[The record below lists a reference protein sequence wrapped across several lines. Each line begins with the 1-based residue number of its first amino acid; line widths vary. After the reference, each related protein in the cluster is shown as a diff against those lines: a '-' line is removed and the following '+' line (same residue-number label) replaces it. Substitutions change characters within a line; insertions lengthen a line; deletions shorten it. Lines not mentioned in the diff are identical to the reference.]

1 MGNFRARETNHEG
14 TPVGETR
21 AYLQDW
27 PSSGESTNL
36 MSLVQGLQPAL
47 DAFVDLFG
55 AANIGMRI
63 VGLK

>member
-1 MGNFRARETNHEG
+1 MHLSARRALTCNTG
-14 TPVGETR
+14 LL
-21 AYLQDW
+21 AAK
-27 PSSGESTNL
+27 SINL
-36 MSLVQGLQPAL
+36 MGLVQGLQPAL

>member
-1 MGNFRARETNHEG
+1 MGNFRARETNHG
-14 TPVGETR
+14 GAPVGEAR
-21 AYLQDW
+21 ADLQDW
-27 PSSGESTNL
+27 PSSGESINL
-36 MSLVQGLQPAL
+36 MGLVQGLQPAL